1 MKKSLLTGI
10 LLLSIIF
17 IGQGYAQRIQGA
29 LSAGVNITQ
38 VDGDDIYGFKHYG
51 LNIGPSVLIPFT
63 KSKKWDVQ
71 LELLYSQVGSY
82 EKYAP
87 VDTLPRPY
95 YHLNLDYVQ
104 IPVIVH
110 FTDKNVVSGGLGISY
125 GQLVNV
131 KEWEHDSLTINSL
144 QSPYKKYDLDVIAD
158 VKIKLWQ
165 RLWFNFRYSYSML
178 KIRTRVFL
186 TGETRY
192 QYNNDLTFRLTY
204 VFNQEIIHKKQTKPK
219 GH

>member
-144 QSPYKKYDLDVIAD
+144 QSPYKKYDL
-158 VKIKLWQ
+158 
-165 RLWFNFRYSYSML
+165 R
-178 KIRTRVFL
+178 
-186 TGETRY
+186 
-192 QYNNDLTFRLTY
+192 
-204 VFNQEIIHKKQTKPK
+204 
-219 GH
+219 